1 MGQFDRKAQSQPK
14 HGKPSSSGA
23 SKAAPRPNGGTPEWK
38 GPGYIPKKK
47 STAKPTAS
55 SAQEPLKLEPTLPL
69 ELEQRML
76 EVFRATFPASSDFEG
91 LKPTLYKVNDALL
104 RRDLDA
110 AFAEEAHLE
119 AYAIRWSP
127 SRALGYAQL
136 LAWIC
141 AEKEDDACIQQL
153 VGSVPSQS
161 AAKVVCFGGGAA
173 EIMAFSG
180 LLRYL
185 RPSEAAGRPNS
196 PTTEEVSDSL
206 EAPKVSAT
214 TTTTDLAT
222 HLLLR
227 LSHLDIAD
235 WISVLSRL
243 EQGLHTPPVLSKY
256 ASATARATNAS
267 FLEPGIVEHAFT
279 RTDILRSSTEE
290 LRATIG
296 PAPALLTLMSTL
308 NDLYTTSM
316 PRTTAFL
323 KKVTEAAPTGSLL
336 LVVDTPGAHT
346 EVTAS
351 NAEGEEE
358 KRKYPMNLLLDFA
371 LVPKQKK
378 TTGRKDGDDE
388 ELRPKWEKLLE
399 KTSMSYKLRE
409 GLRYP
414 GSLENLRF
422 QVHLFRRL

>member
-227 LSHLDIAD
+227 LSHLDIVD

>member
-1 MGQFDRKAQSQPK
+1 
-14 HGKPSSSGA
+14 
-23 SKAAPRPNGGTPEWK
+23 
-38 GPGYIPKKK
+38 
-47 STAKPTAS
+47 
-55 SAQEPLKLEPTLPL
+55 
-69 ELEQRML
+69 ML

-104 RRDLDA
+104 RKDLDA
-110 AFAEEAHLE
+110 AFGEEEHLE

-141 AEKEDDACIQQL
+141 AERADDACIQQL
-153 VGSVPSQS
+153 VGSNQS
-161 AAKVVCFGGGAA
+161 RAKVVCFGGGAA

-180 LLRYL
+180 LLRYSRL
-185 RPSEAAGRPNS
+185 SEAAGKPNS
-196 PTTEEVSDSL
+196 PATEEVSDSL
-206 EAPKVSAT
+206 EALKISETSPT
-214 TTTTDLAT
+214 TPLLHLA
-222 HLLLR
+222 
-227 LSHLDIAD
+227 HLDIAD
-235 WISVLSRL
+235 WTSVLSKL
-243 EQGLHTPPVLSKY
+243 EQGLNTPPVLSKY

-267 FLEPGIVEHAFT
+267 FLGPGIVEHAFT
-279 RTDILRSSTEE
+279 RADVLDCTTED
-290 LRATIG
+290 LRAAIG
-296 PAPALLTLMSTL
+296 STPALLTLLSTL

-323 KKVTEAAPTGSLL
+323 KRVTEATPKDSLL

-351 NAEGEEE
+351 NAEEEEE

-378 TTGRKDGDDE
+378 TPGRKDGEDE
-388 ELRPKWEKLLE
+388 ESQPAWEKVLE

-422 QVHLFRRL
+422 QVHLYRRL

>member
-47 STAKPTAS
+47 GPAKPTPS
-55 SAQEPLKLEPTLPL
+55 SAQEPLKLEPSLPL

-110 AFAEEAHLE
+110 AFGEEEHLE

-141 AEKEDDACIQQL
+141 AEREDDACIQQL
-153 VGSVPSQS
+153 VGSSQS

-180 LLRYL
+180 LLRYS
-185 RPSEAAGRPNS
+185 RPSEAAGKPNS
-196 PTTEEVSDSL
+196 PATEEVSDNL
-206 EAPKVSAT
+206 EALEISAT
-214 TTTTDLAT
+214 TPSPAT
-222 HLLLR
+222 PLLH

-235 WISVLSRL
+235 WTSVLSKL
-243 EQGLHTPPVLSKY
+243 GQGLNTPPVLSKY

-267 FLEPGIVEHAFT
+267 FLSPGIVEQSFKRA
-279 RTDILRSSTEE
+279 DVLDCSTED
-290 LRATIG
+290 LRAAIG

-323 KKVTEAAPTGSLL
+323 QRVTEAAPKDSLL

-358 KRKYPMNLLLDFA
+358 KRKYPMNLLLDIA

-388 ELRPKWEKLLE
+388 ESRPAWEKVLE

-422 QVHLFRRL
+422 QVHLYRRL

>member
-23 SKAAPRPNGGTPEWK
+23 SKAPLRPNNGTPEWK

-47 STAKPTAS
+47 STAGPTAS
-55 SAQEPLKLEPTLPL
+55 SAQEPFKLDPTLPL

-76 EVFRATFPASSDFEG
+76 EVFRATFPASSDFG
-91 LKPTLYKVNDALL
+91 ALKPILYKVNDALL
-104 RRDLDA
+104 RKDLEA
-110 AFAEEAHLE
+110 AFAEEEHLE

-141 AEKEDDACIQQL
+141 AERADDACIQQL
-153 VGSVPSQS
+153 ISSVPDQT

-180 LLRYL
+180 LLRHS
-185 RPSEAAGRPNS
+185 RPSEAAGKPS
-196 PTTEEVSDSL
+196 TPATTEVSDSL
-206 EAPKVSAT
+206 EALKTST
-214 TTTTDLAT
+214 TTNPTIP
-222 HLLLR
+222 LLH
-227 LSHLDIAD
+227 LSHVDIAN
-235 WISVLSRL
+235 WTSVLSKL
-243 EQGLHTPPVLSKY
+243 EQGLNTPPVLSKY

-267 FLEPGIVEHAFT
+267 FLSPGIIDHSFT
-279 RTDILRSSTEE
+279 RADILNSSTED
-290 LRATIG
+290 LRSTIG
-296 PAPALLTLMSTL
+296 STPALLTLLSTL

-323 KKVTEAAPTGSLL
+323 KKLTEAAPQGSLL
-336 LVVDTPGAHT
+336 LVVDAPGAHT
-346 EVTAS
+346 EVTVS
-351 NAEGEEE
+351 SAEGEEE

-371 LVPKQKK
+371 LVPKASAKK
-378 TTGRKDGDDE
+378 TAGRKGGEGDE
-388 ELRPKWEKLLE
+388 EARPKWEKILE
-399 KTSMSYKLRE
+399 KSSLAYRLRD

>member
-55 SAQEPLKLEPTLPL
+55 SAQEPLKLEPSLAL

-91 LKPTLYKVNDALL
+91 LKPILYKVNDALL

-110 AFAEEAHLE
+110 AFGEEEHLE

-141 AEKEDDACIQQL
+141 AEMADDACIQQL
-153 VGSVPSQS
+153 VGNMRSESS
-161 AAKVVCFGGGAA
+161 AKVVCFGGGAA

-180 LLRYL
+180 LLRYS
-185 RPSEAAGRPNS
+185 RPSEAAGKPN
-196 PTTEEVSDSL
+196 PPATEEVSDTL
-206 EAPKVSAT
+206 EALKISAASNPT
-214 TTTTDLAT
+214 AP
-222 HLLLR
+222 LLH

-235 WISVLSRL
+235 WTSVLSKL
-243 EQGLHTPPVLSKY
+243 EQGLNTPPTLSKY

-267 FLEPGIVEHAFT
+267 FLLPGIVEHAFT
-279 RTDILRSSTEE
+279 RADVLSSSTED
-290 LRATIG
+290 LRTPIG
-296 PAPALLTLMSTL
+296 SAPALLTLMSTL

-323 KKVTEAAPTGSLL
+323 KRVTEAAPKDSLL

-346 EVTAS
+346 EITAS
-351 NAEGEEE
+351 SADGEEE

-388 ELRPKWEKLLE
+388 ESRPVWEKVLE

>member
-47 STAKPTAS
+47 GAAKPTPS
-55 SAQEPLKLEPTLPL
+55 SAQEPLKLEPSLPL

-104 RRDLDA
+104 RKDLDA
-110 AFAEEAHLE
+110 AFGEEEHLE

-141 AEKEDDACIQQL
+141 AERADDACIQQL
-153 VGSVPSQS
+153 VGSNQS
-161 AAKVVCFGGGAA
+161 RAKVVCFGGGAA

-180 LLRYL
+180 LLRYSRL
-185 RPSEAAGRPNS
+185 SEAAGKPNS
-196 PTTEEVSDSL
+196 PATEEVSDSL
-206 EAPKVSAT
+206 EALKISETSPT
-214 TTTTDLAT
+214 TPLLHLA
-222 HLLLR
+222 
-227 LSHLDIAD
+227 HLDIAD
-235 WISVLSRL
+235 WTSVLSKL
-243 EQGLHTPPVLSKY
+243 EQGLNTPPVLSKY

-267 FLEPGIVEHAFT
+267 FLGPGIVEHAFT
-279 RTDILRSSTEE
+279 RADVLDCTTED
-290 LRATIG
+290 LRAAIG
-296 PAPALLTLMSTL
+296 STPALLTLLSTL

-323 KKVTEAAPTGSLL
+323 KRVTEATPKDSLL

-378 TTGRKDGDDE
+378 TPGRKDGEDE
-388 ELRPKWEKLLE
+388 ESRPAWEKVLE

-422 QVHLFRRL
+422 QVHLYRRL

>member
-1 MGQFDRKAQSQPK
+1 
-14 HGKPSSSGA
+14 
-23 SKAAPRPNGGTPEWK
+23 
-38 GPGYIPKKK
+38 
-47 STAKPTAS
+47 
-55 SAQEPLKLEPTLPL
+55 
-69 ELEQRML
+69 
-76 EVFRATFPASSDFEG
+76 
-91 LKPTLYKVNDALL
+91 
-104 RRDLDA
+104 
-110 AFAEEAHLE
+110 LE

-180 LLRYL
+180 LLRYS
-185 RPSEAAGRPNS
+185 RPSEAAGKPNS
-196 PTTEEVSDSL
+196 PSTEEVSDSL
-206 EAPKVSAT
+206 EALKVSAAKT
-214 TTTTDLAT
+214 TTTTTTTTTNPTT
-222 HLLLR
+222 HPLLR

-235 WISVLSRL
+235 WTSVLSKL
-243 EQGLHTPPVLSKY
+243 EQGLNTPPVLSKY

-279 RTDILRSSTEE
+279 RTDILNSSTED

-316 PRTTAFL
+316 PRTTDFL

-371 LVPKQKK
+371 LVPKQRK
-378 TTGRKDGDDE
+378 TSGRKDDDVE
-388 ELRPKWEKLLE
+388 SRPAWEKVVE

>member
-23 SKAAPRPNGGTPEWK
+23 SKAAPRPVGGVPEWK

-47 STAKPTAS
+47 STAKPTVSA
-55 SAQEPLKLEPTLPL
+55 AQESLKLEPTLPL

-76 EVFRATFPASSDFEG
+76 EVFRATFPASSDFEE
-91 LKPTLYKVNDALL
+91 LKPILYKVNEALL

-110 AFAEEAHLE
+110 AFADEEHLE

-141 AEKEDDACIQQL
+141 AENADDACIQQL
-153 VGSVPSQS
+153 VGNIPSQS
-161 AAKVVCFGGGAA
+161 IAKVVCFGGGAA
-173 EIMAFSG
+173 EVMAFSG
-180 LLRYL
+180 LLRHS
-185 RPSEAAGRPNS
+185 RPSEAAGKPRS
-196 PTTEEVSDSL
+196 PATEVSDSL
-206 EAPKVSAT
+206 EAMTISE
-214 TTTTDLAT
+214 TTDHAT
-222 HLLLR
+222 PLVH
-227 LSHLDIAD
+227 LSHLDVAD
-235 WISVLSRL
+235 WTSVLSKL
-243 EQGLHTPPVLSKY
+243 EQGLNTPPVLSRY

-267 FLEPGIVEHAFT
+267 FLSPGIVEHAFM
-279 RTDILRSSTEE
+279 RADVLDRSTED
-290 LRATIG
+290 LRAAIG
-296 PAPALLTLMSTL
+296 AAPALFTLMSTL
-308 NDLYTTSM
+308 NELYTTSM

-323 KKVTEAAPTGSLL
+323 KKITEAAPKDSLL

-346 EVTAS
+346 EITAS

-358 KRKYPMNLLLDFA
+358 KRKYPMNLLMDFA
-371 LVPKQKK
+371 LVPKQTKK
-378 TTGRKDGDDE
+378 PNRKASDE
-388 ELRPKWEKLLE
+388 EESRPAWEKVME

>member
-23 SKAAPRPNGGTPEWK
+23 SKAAPRPNNGTPEWK
-38 GPGYIPKKK
+38 GIGYNPKKK
-47 STAKPTAS
+47 STAGPTPS
-55 SAQEPLKLEPTLPL
+55 SAQESFKLEPTLPL
-69 ELEQRML
+69 DLEQRML

-91 LKPTLYKVNDALL
+91 LKPILYKVNDALL

-110 AFAEEAHLE
+110 AFAEEEYLE

-141 AEKEDDACIQQL
+141 AERADDACIQQL
-153 VGSVPSQS
+153 VGSNVPSQDT
-161 AAKVVCFGGGAA
+161 AKAVCFGGGAA
-173 EIMAFSG
+173 EIMALSG
-180 LLRYL
+180 LMRHS
-185 RPSEAAGRPNS
+185 RPSEAAGKPS
-196 PTTEEVSDSL
+196 TPATTEVSDSL
-206 EAPKVSAT
+206 EALKISAT
-214 TTTTDLAT
+214 ATSHTTP
-222 HLLLR
+222 LLH
-227 LSHLDIAD
+227 LSHLDIAN
-235 WISVLSRL
+235 WNSVLSKL
-243 EQGLHTPPVLSKY
+243 EEGLNTPPVLSKY

-267 FLEPGIVEHAFT
+267 FLSPGAVQHSFMRA
-279 RTDILRSSTEE
+279 DILDSSTED
-290 LRATIG
+290 LRSTIG
-296 PAPALLTLMSTL
+296 SAPALLTLLSTL

-323 KKVTEAAPTGSLL
+323 KKLTAAAPQGSLL
-336 LVVDTPGAHT
+336 LVVDAPGAHT

-351 NAEGEEE
+351 SAEGEEE

-371 LVPKQKK
+371 LVPKPSTKK
-378 TTGRKDGDDE
+378 VNRKDGEDE
-388 ELRPKWEKLLE
+388 EARPKWEKVLE
-399 KTSMSYKLRE
+399 KSSLAYRLRE